1 MLFRTIN
8 WSWWQHTYN
17 IMVKIATRSNTTKQ
31 SISNKK
37 IDHKKWHQVFVFK
50 IFQDIAYL
58 FGQVIIDDQSMF
70 SIVSEEFSH
79 STTRVGSQVL
89 QRGSIWSSGTHHNGV
104 LHCICTEYKSITM
117 KIEQSICYGGKL
129 DNTINT
135 SSEGFSGFMVNSTI
149 NLFLYKCTNLA
160 ENHSFL

>member
-117 KIEQSICYGGKL
+117 KI
-129 DNTINT
+129 D
-135 SSEGFSGFMVNSTI
+135 SSQI
-149 NLFLYKCTNLA
+149 NLNFISCTHFLSSGQLNLSLPA
-160 ENHSFL
+160 SVNLLTSWATVLLFCPMAT